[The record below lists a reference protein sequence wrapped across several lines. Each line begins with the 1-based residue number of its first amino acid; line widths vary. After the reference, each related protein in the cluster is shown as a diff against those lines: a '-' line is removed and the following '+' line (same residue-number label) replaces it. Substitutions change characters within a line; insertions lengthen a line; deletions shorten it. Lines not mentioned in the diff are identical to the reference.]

1 MNRRLDRR
9 VACGRGAGA
18 SGEAGGDPR
27 GCCDAGLR
35 RSSRR
40 SRAGAAGAARRVRPS
55 CRVASGA
62 VLASAGVGFSP
73 LDITLPVL
81 GGPGRRADR
90 PGRCDPVPLAA
101 DLVTHTVYVGNGDDT
116 VSVINDASRNA
127 NNLSGCRGAVVA
139 TFNPDA
145 LGLTLADD
153 PANHTLYVGQTDTVA
168 LISTKTCNVSNPSG
182 CGEPAASAP
191 VGNFP
196 GLAAVDPATSTI
208 YVPNINDGTVSVIDG
223 TTCNATDHTPKGP
236 GS

>member
-1 MNRRLDRR
+1 MNRGLDPES
-9 VACGRGAGA
+9 CLWPGAGA

-40 SRAGAAGAARRVRPS
+40 SRAGAPGAARRVRPS
-55 CRVASGA
+55 CQVASGA
-62 VLASAGVGFSP
+62 VLASAGVGFALSISRGP
-73 LDITLPVL
+73 FPAVPGAAPTVPV
-81 GGPGRRADR
+81 GVNP
-90 PGRCDPVPLAA
+90 DPMAA
-101 DLVTHTVYVGNGDDT
+101 DPVTHTIYVGNGDDT
-116 VSVINDASRNA
+116 VSVINDAVCNA
-127 NNLSGCRGAVVA
+127 NNLSGCRGAVAA

-153 PANHTLYVGQTDTVA
+153 QANHTLYVGQTNTVA
-168 LISTKTCNVSNPSG
+168 LISTKTCNASNPSG
-182 CGEPAASAP
+182 CGGPAASAA
-191 VGNFP
+191 VDNLS

-223 TTCNATDHTPKGP
+223 TTCNADHTPKGP

>member
-1 MNRRLDRR
+1 MNRGLDRR
-9 VACGRGAGA
+9 VACGRGLARAVRPGA
-18 SGEAGGDPR
+18 ILA
-27 GCCDAGLR
+27 A
-35 RSSRR
+35 
-40 SRAGAAGAARRVRPS
+40 AAGAARRVRPS

-62 VLASAGVGFSP
+62 VLASAGVGFSR

-101 DLVTHTVYVGNGDDT
+101 DPVTHTIYVGNGDDT

-153 PANHTLYVGQTDTVA
+153 QANHTLYVGQTDTVA
-168 LISTKTCNVSNPSG
+168 LISTKTRNASNPSG
-182 CGEPAASAP
+182 CVVSRPHPLLS
-191 VGNFP
+191 
-196 GLAAVDPATSTI
+196 ATSLALPRSIRRRARSTSR
-208 YVPNINDGTVSVIDG
+208 TS
-223 TTCNATDHTPKGP
+223 TTGR
-236 GS
+236 SR